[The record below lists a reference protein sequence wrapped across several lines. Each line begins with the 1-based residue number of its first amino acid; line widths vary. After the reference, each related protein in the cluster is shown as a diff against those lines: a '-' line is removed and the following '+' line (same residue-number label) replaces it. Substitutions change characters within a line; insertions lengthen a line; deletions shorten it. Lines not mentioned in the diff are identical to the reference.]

1 MENINTE
8 KLNNENK
15 IIINKNELN
24 NKKISPKKE
33 KEIKSINEK
42 EKDINESNK
51 NKTIESKDIKNT
63 LSNSQSFQ
71 NKNYKTTYSSKSKK
85 STKTKKSIKK
95 EKYHLDKSNQAYIY
109 IKELKISK
117 EIIEKRTKTANLI
130 KQRLINQNSKNNF
143 KNSVMFRPTLNKI
156 SQEKKVLNN
165 HKKQLEI
172 MNDPSNPYS
181 IYYPNK
187 ILEERYNVEIGV
199 KGFINGVPI
208 IDVRKKKEE
217 KKPRKHFEVKK
228 IKYYNI
234 SDDND
239 SYYQIKNNKENINH
253 NSSKEINKK
262 NDEII
267 DNYEDNNFN
276 DNKNINNEEDFDD
289 DNINEE
295 MNKMFNTN
303 QQNFFKFRKD
313 IKEGILYIFNLF

>member
-33 KEIKSINEK
+33 KETKSINEK

-95 EKYHLDKSNQAYIY
+95 EKFHLDKSNQAYIY

-117 EIIEKRTKTANLI
+117 EIIEKRTKTENLI

-208 IDVRKKKEE
+208 IDVRKKK
-217 KKPRKHFEVKK
+217 KK
-228 IKYYNI
+228 
-234 SDDND
+234 
-239 SYYQIKNNKENINH
+239 KNQENIL
-253 NSSKEINKK
+253 KL
-262 NDEII
+262 
-267 DNYEDNNFN
+267 
-276 DNKNINNEEDFDD
+276 
-289 DNINEE
+289 
-295 MNKMFNTN
+295 
-303 QQNFFKFRKD
+303 RK
-313 IKEGILYIFNLF
+313 

>member
-313 IKEGILYIFNLF
+313 IKEGKLYIFNLF